1 MTASSTLG
9 RQYNGSLE
17 KEMKILMLYD
27 EIVNLTILTNINN
40 TLKQNLNK

>member
-9 RQYNGSLE
+9 ILK

-27 EIVNLTILTNINN
+27 EIVKLTILTNINN

>member
-9 RQYNGSLE
+9 ILK

>member
-9 RQYNGSLE
+9 ILK

-27 EIVNLTILTNINN
+27 EIVKLTILTNINN
-40 TLKQNLNK
+40 TLKQNLKK